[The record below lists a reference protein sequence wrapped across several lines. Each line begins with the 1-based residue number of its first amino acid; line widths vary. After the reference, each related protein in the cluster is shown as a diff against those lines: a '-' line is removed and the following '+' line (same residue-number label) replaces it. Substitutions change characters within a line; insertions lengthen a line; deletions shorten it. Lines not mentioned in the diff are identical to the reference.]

1 MSVDIHVEEGV
12 MPKGSRIESVVARQV
27 YTWRNHPGI
36 ETTITTANDA
46 TGVAMVLAGL
56 SVGDY
61 EVKFAYD
68 GGARY
73 EGLGVQRA
81 VDTVNNLIAPVLKGM
96 DATRQVEIDRVML
109 ELDGTPDRTHLGG
122 NTIASVSASVLKAGA
137 ASLGIPLYE
146 HIGGVNACVLPVPG
160 AGLMNGAKRYGGGE
174 RAGDKPSYSMMCYG
188 FDTFA
193 EASYAAFDL
202 EENFRRTLGKR
213 LNLDPDFVRFI
224 PAGLIKHDR
233 ELWDIMTEVIVS
245 RGYEGKVGLQVDV
258 AGGTYFDNEK
268 GVFVGLF
275 SAEDKTYEELIE
287 LYRWMV
293 KEYPFVILE
302 DPLDEDDFEGH
313 ARLTRE
319 LPIQIVGD
327 DLFTTNSD
335 RVRRGIDMG
344 AANTV
349 LLKVNQ
355 VGTITEAFEMT
366 RLAHR
371 NGYGVMPCGSRG
383 EGADIADYAVGL
395 ITGQL
400 REGGTGDTGNRLLR
414 IEEELGGRAQFAGKS
429 GLRVKW

>member
-1 MSVDIHVEEGV
+1 
-12 MPKGSRIESVVARQV
+12 
-27 YTWRNHPGI
+27 
-36 ETTITTANDA
+36 
-46 TGVAMVLAGL
+46 
-56 SVGDY
+56 
-61 EVKFAYD
+61 
-68 GGARY
+68 
-73 EGLGVQRA
+73 
-81 VDTVNNLIAPVLKGM
+81 
-96 DATRQVEIDRVML
+96 
-109 ELDGTPDRTHLGG
+109 
-122 NTIASVSASVLKAGA
+122 
-137 ASLGIPLYE
+137 
-146 HIGGVNACVLPVPG
+146 
-160 AGLMNGAKRYGGGE
+160 
-174 RAGDKPSYSMMCYG
+174 MCYG

-193 EASYAAFDL
+193 EASYAAWHL
-202 EENFRRTLGKR
+202 ERTFRSTLGTR

-245 RGYEGKVGLQVDV
+245 RGYEGRVGLQVDV
-258 AGGTYFDNEK
+258 AGGTYYDNEK

-287 LYRWMV
+287 LYKWMV

-319 LPIQIVGD
+319 LPIEIVGD
-327 DLFTTNSD
+327 DLFTTNSE
-335 RVRRGIDMG
+335 RVRRGIEVG
-344 AANTV
+344 AANAV

-395 ITGQL
+395 ITGHL

-414 IEEELGGRAQFAGKS
+414 IEEELGSRAQFAGRS

>member
-1 MSVDIHVEEGV
+1 
-12 MPKGSRIESVVARQV
+12 MPRGSRIESVHARQV
-27 YTWRNHPGI
+27 YTWRGHPGI
-36 ETTITTANDA
+36 ETTVTTVNEAS
-46 TGVAMVLAGL
+46 GVAMVLAGL

-68 GGARY
+68 GGVRY
-73 EGLGVQRA
+73 GGLGVQRA
-81 VDTVNNLIAPVLKGM
+81 VDAVNDLIGPVLRGM
-96 DATRQVEIDRVML
+96 DATRQIEIDRVML
-109 ELDGTPDRTHLGG
+109 DLDGTPDRSRLGG
-122 NTIASVSASVLKAGA
+122 NTIASVSAAVLKAGA

-193 EASYAAFDL
+193 EASYAAWDL
-202 EENFRRTLGKR
+202 ERTFRRTLGTR

-258 AGGTYFDNEK
+258 AGGTYYDNEK

-287 LYRWMV
+287 LYKWMV

-319 LPIQIVGD
+319 LPIEIVGD
-327 DLFTTNSD
+327 DLFTTNSE
-335 RVRRGIDMG
+335 RVRRGIEVG
-344 AANTV
+344 AANAV

-395 ITGQL
+395 ITGHL

-414 IEEELGGRAQFAGKS
+414 IEEELGSRAQFAGRS

>member
-1 MSVDIHVEEGV
+1 

-27 YTWRNHPGI
+27 FTWRNHPGV
-36 ETTITTANDA
+36 ETTVTTVNDA
-46 TGVAMVLAGL
+46 TGVATVTAGL

-68 GGARY
+68 GGARW

-81 VDTVNNLIAPVLKGM
+81 VDNVNDVIAPVLKGI
-96 DATRQVEIDRVML
+96 DATRQIEIDRLML
-109 ELDGTPDRTHLGG
+109 ELDGTSDRSRLGG
-122 NTIASVSASVLKAGA
+122 NAIASVSAAVLKAA
-137 ASLGIPLYE
+137 ANSLDIPLYE
-146 HIGGVNACVLPVPG
+146 HIGGVNACVLPVPA
-160 AGLMNGAKRYGGGE
+160 AGLMNGARRYGGGE

-193 EASYAAFDL
+193 EASYAAWDL
-202 EENFRRTLGKR
+202 EKNFKRALGNR
-213 LNLDPDFVRFI
+213 LGLDPEFVRFI
-224 PAGLIKHDR
+224 PAGMIQHDR
-233 ELWDIMTEVIVS
+233 ELWDIMTDVIAS

-258 AGGTYFDNEK
+258 AAGTYFDNEK

-275 SAEDKTYEELIE
+275 SAEDKTLEELID
-287 LYRWMV
+287 LYKWMV

-319 LPIQIVGD
+319 LPIEIVGD
-327 DLFTTNSD
+327 DLFTTNPE
-335 RVRRGIDMG
+335 RVRKGIAMG
-344 AANTV
+344 AANAV

-371 NGYGVMPCGSRG
+371 HGYGVMPCGSRG

-395 ITGQL
+395 ITGHM
-400 REGGTGDTGNRLLR
+400 REGGTGDTANRLLK
-414 IEEELGGRAQFAGKS
+414 IEAELGSRAQFAGKE
-429 GLRVKW
+429 GLRLKL

>member
-1 MSVDIHVEEGV
+1 

-36 ETTITTANDA
+36 ETTITTVNDA
-46 TGVAMVLAGL
+46 EGTAVVTAGL

-68 GGARY
+68 GGARF

-81 VDTVNNLIAPVLKGM
+81 VDSVNNLIGPVLRGM
-96 DATRQVEIDRVML
+96 DATRQIEIDRVML
-109 ELDGTPDRTHLGG
+109 ELDGTPDRSHLGG
-122 NTIASVSASVLKAGA
+122 NTIASVSAAVLKAGA

-160 AGLMNGAKRYGGGE
+160 AGLMNGARRYGGGE

-188 FDTFA
+188 FDSFA
-193 EASYAAFDL
+193 EASYAAWDL
-202 EENFRRTLGKR
+202 EKHFKRALGKQ
-213 LNLDPDFVRFI
+213 LDLDPEFVRFI

-233 ELWDIMTEVIVS
+233 ELWDIMTDVIVS

-258 AGGTYFDNEK
+258 AAGTYFDNAK

-275 SAEDKTYEELIE
+275 SAEDKTYEDLFE
-287 LYRWMV
+287 LYHWMV

-319 LPIQIVGD
+319 LPIEIVGD
-327 DLFTTNSD
+327 DLFTTNPE
-335 RVRRGIDMG
+335 RVQRGIDIG
-344 AANTV
+344 AANAV

-355 VGTITEAFEMT
+355 VGTISEAFEMT

-395 ITGQL
+395 ITGHL
-400 REGGTGDTGNRLLR
+400 REGGSGETANRLLR
-414 IEEELGGRAQFAGKS
+414 IEAELGSRAQFAGKS

>member
-1 MSVDIHVEEGV
+1 
-12 MPKGSRIESVVARQV
+12 MPKGARIQSIHAREV
-27 YTWRNHPGI
+27 YTWRGHPGI
-36 ETTITTANDA
+36 ETTVTTVNEA
-46 TGVAMVLAGL
+46 TGTAMVLAGL

-68 GGARY
+68 GGTRFG
-73 EGLGVQRA
+73 GLGVTKA
-81 VDTVNNLIAPVLKGM
+81 VASVSEIIEPALVGM
-96 DATRQVEIDRVML
+96 DATRQVEIDHALL
-109 ELDGTPDRTHLGG
+109 ELDGTADRSRLGG
-122 NTIASVSASVLKAGA
+122 NTIASVSAAVLKAGA
-137 ASLGIPLYE
+137 AALGIPLYQ

-160 AGLMNGAKRYGGGE
+160 AGLMNGAKRYGGGQ

-188 FDTFA
+188 FDTFS
-193 EASYAAFDL
+193 EASYAAWDL
-202 EENFRRTLGKR
+202 ERSFKRTLGQR

-233 ELWDIMTEVIVS
+233 ELWDIMTEVIIA
-245 RGYEGKVGLQVDV
+245 RGYEGRVGLQVDV
-258 AGGTYFDNEK
+258 AGGTYYDNEK

-287 LYRWMV
+287 LYKWMV
-293 KEYPFVILE
+293 KEYPFVVLE

-319 LPIQIVGD
+319 LPIEIVGD
-327 DLFTTNSD
+327 DLFTTNSA
-335 RVRRGIDMG
+335 RVQRGIDLG
-344 AANTV
+344 AGNAV

-383 EGADIADYAVGL
+383 EGADIADYTVGL
-395 ITGQL
+395 ITGHL
-400 REGGTGDTGNRLLR
+400 REGATGDTGNRLLQ
-414 IEEELGGRAQFAGKS
+414 IEKELGSRAQFAGKS
-429 GLRVKW
+429 GLRVRW

>member
-1 MSVDIHVEEGV
+1 

-27 YTWRNHPGI
+27 FTWRNHPGV
-36 ETTITTANDA
+36 ETTVTTVNDA
-46 TGVAMVLAGL
+46 TGVATVTAGL

-68 GGARY
+68 GGARW

-81 VDTVNNLIAPVLKGM
+81 VDNVNDVIAPVLKGI
-96 DATRQVEIDRVML
+96 DATRQIEIDRLML
-109 ELDGTPDRTHLGG
+109 ELDGTSDRSRLGG
-122 NTIASVSASVLKAGA
+122 NAIASVSAAVLKAA
-137 ASLGIPLYE
+137 ANSLGIPLYE
-146 HIGGVNACVLPVPG
+146 HIGGVNACVLPVPA
-160 AGLMNGAKRYGGGE
+160 AGLMNGARRYGGGE

-193 EASYAAFDL
+193 EASYAAWDL
-202 EENFRRTLGKR
+202 EKHFKRALGNR
-213 LNLDPDFVRFI
+213 LGLDPEFVRFI
-224 PAGLIKHDR
+224 PAGMIQHDR
-233 ELWDIMTEVIVS
+233 ELWDIMTDVIAS

-258 AGGTYFDNEK
+258 AAGTYFDNEK

-275 SAEDKTYEELIE
+275 SAEDKTLEELID
-287 LYRWMV
+287 LYKWMV

-319 LPIQIVGD
+319 LPIEIVGD
-327 DLFTTNSD
+327 DLFTTNPV
-335 RVRRGIDMG
+335 RVRKGIAMG
-344 AANTV
+344 AANAV

-371 NGYGVMPCGSRG
+371 HGYGVMPCGSRG

-395 ITGQL
+395 ITGHM
-400 REGGTGDTGNRLLR
+400 REGGTGDTANRLLK
-414 IEEELGGRAQFAGKS
+414 IEAELGSRAQFAGKE
-429 GLRVKW
+429 GLRLKL

>member
-202 EENFRRTLGKR
+202 EKSFRRTLGKR

>member
-1 MSVDIHVEEGV
+1 
-12 MPKGSRIESVVARQV
+12 MPRGSKIESVHARQV
-27 YTWRNHPGI
+27 YTWRGHPGI
-36 ETTITTANDA
+36 ETTVTTVNEAS
-46 TGVAMVLAGL
+46 GVAVVLAGL

-73 EGLGVQRA
+73 GGLGVQRA
-81 VDTVNNLIAPVLKGM
+81 VDAVNDVIGPVLHGM
-96 DATRQVEIDRVML
+96 DATRQIEIDRVML
-109 ELDGTPDRTHLGG
+109 ELDGTADRSRLGG
-122 NTIASVSASVLKAGA
+122 NTIASVSAAVLKAGA

-193 EASYAAFDL
+193 EASYAAWDL
-202 EENFRRTLGKR
+202 ERTFRRTLGNR

-258 AGGTYFDNEK
+258 AGGTYYDNEK

-287 LYRWMV
+287 LYKWMV

-319 LPIQIVGD
+319 LPIEIVGD
-327 DLFTTNSD
+327 DLFTTNSE
-335 RVRRGIDMG
+335 RVRRGIEIG
-344 AANTV
+344 AANAV

-395 ITGQL
+395 ITGHL
-400 REGGTGDTGNRLLR
+400 REGATGDTGNRLLR
-414 IEEELGGRAQFAGKS
+414 IEEELGSRAQFAGRS

>member
-1 MSVDIHVEEGV
+1 

-27 YTWRNHPGI
+27 FTWRSHPGI
-36 ETTITTANDA
+36 ETTVTTVNDA
-46 TGVAMVLAGL
+46 TGVAGVTAGL

-68 GGARY
+68 GGTRW

-81 VDTVNNLIAPVLKGM
+81 VDNVNNIIAPALKGM
-96 DATRQVEIDRVML
+96 DATGQVEIDRVML
-109 ELDGTPDRTHLGG
+109 DLDGTDDRSRLGG
-122 NTIASVSASVLKAGA
+122 NALASVSAAVLKAGA
-137 ASLGIPLYE
+137 NSLGIPLYE

-160 AGLMNGAKRYGGGE
+160 AGLMNGARRYGGGE

-193 EASYAAFDL
+193 EASYAAW
-202 EENFRRTLGKR
+202 EVEKNFKRTLGNR
-213 LNLDPDFVRFI
+213 LGLDPEFVRFI
-224 PAGLIKHDR
+224 PAGLVKHDR

-245 RGYEGKVGLQVDV
+245 KGYEGKIGLQVDI
-258 AGGTYFDNEK
+258 AAGTYYDNDK

-275 SAEDKTYEELIE
+275 SAEDKTMDDLFE
-287 LYRWMV
+287 LYQWMV
-293 KEYPFVILE
+293 KEYPFVIFE

-313 ARLTRE
+313 ARLTKL
-319 LPIQIVGD
+319 LPIEIVGD
-327 DLFTTNSD
+327 DLFTTNPE
-335 RVRRGIDMG
+335 RVRKGIEMG
-344 AANTV
+344 AANAV

-371 NGYGVMPCGSRG
+371 YGYGVMPCGSRG

-395 ITGQL
+395 ITGHL
-400 REGGTGDTGNRLLR
+400 REGGTGDTANRLLQ
-414 IEEELGGRAQFAGKS
+414 IEAELGSRAQFAGKS
-429 GLRVKW
+429 GLRLAL

>member
-1 MSVDIHVEEGV
+1 
-12 MPKGSRIESVVARQV
+12 MPRGSRIESVHARQV
-27 YTWRNHPGI
+27 YTWRGHPGI
-36 ETTITTANDA
+36 ETTVTTVNEAS
-46 TGVAMVLAGL
+46 GVAMVLAGL

-68 GGARY
+68 GGVRY
-73 EGLGVQRA
+73 GGLGVQRA
-81 VDTVNNLIAPVLKGM
+81 VDAVNDLIGPVLRGM
-96 DATRQVEIDRVML
+96 DATRQIEIDRVML
-109 ELDGTPDRTHLGG
+109 DLDGTPDRSRLGG
-122 NTIASVSASVLKAGA
+122 NTIASVSAAVLKAGA

-193 EASYAAFDL
+193 EASYAAWDL
-202 EENFRRTLGKR
+202 ERTFRRTLGTR

-233 ELWDIMTEVIVS
+233 ELWDIMTDVIVS

-258 AGGTYFDNEK
+258 AGGTYYDNEK

-287 LYRWMV
+287 LYKWMV

-319 LPIQIVGD
+319 LPIEIVGD
-327 DLFTTNSD
+327 DLFTTNSE
-335 RVRRGIDMG
+335 RVRRGIEIG
-344 AANTV
+344 AANAV

-395 ITGQL
+395 ITGHL

-414 IEEELGGRAQFAGKS
+414 IEEELGSRAQFAGRS